1 MTATAPSTPP
11 YRHGPRGFD
20 AIVIGGSAGA
30 IDAISTIL
38 PSLQAQ
44 TRVAVLVTLHL
55 PREAPSLLPEIF
67 RPRCA
72 LRTAEAQDKEPI
84 EAGNVYFAPPDYHL
98 LVDAGPRLALS
109 VDEPVHFSR
118 PSIDVLFES
127 AADIYGE
134 RLVGML
140 LSGANQDGAR
150 GMAAIGAAGGLCIVQ
165 APGSAAMSM
174 MPQSALDLMAPHH
187 TLAPSEIASLLT
199 ELQMRR
205 IL

>member
-1 MTATAPSTPP
+1 MMAAAPTTPAYP
-11 YRHGPRGFD
+11 HGPHAFD
-20 AIVIGGSAGA
+20 AVVIGGSAGA

-38 PSLQAQ
+38 PALQAHS
-44 TRVAVLVTLHL
+44 RVAVLVTLHL
-55 PREAPSLLPEIF
+55 PRDAPSLLPDIF

-84 EAGNVYFAPPDYHL
+84 EAGTVYFAPPDYHL

-109 VDEPVHFSR
+109 VDEPVHYSR

-134 RLVGML
+134 RLIGML

-150 GMAAIGAAGGLCIVQ
+150 GMAAIGAAVGLSIVQ
-165 APGSAAMSM
+165 APESAAMST
-174 MPQSALDLMAPHH
+174 MPQSALDLMTPHH
-187 TLAPSEIASLLT
+187 ILSPSEIASLLA

>member
-1 MTATAPSTPP
+1 MTATAPSTPLH
-11 YRHGPRGFD
+11 RHGPRGFD

-38 PSLQAQ
+38 PALQAQ

-165 APGSAAMSM
+165 APGSAAMTM

-187 TLAPSEIASLLT
+187 VLSPSEISSLLT
-199 ELQMRR
+199 DLQMRR

>member
-1 MTATAPSTPP
+1 MTGPAPL
-11 YRHGPRGFD
+11 HALGPHAFD

-38 PSLQAQ
+38 PALQAQ
-44 TRVAVLVTLHL
+44 AQVAVLVTLHL

-72 LRTAEAQDKEPI
+72 LRTAEAQDKEPV
-84 EAGNVYFAPPDYHL
+84 EAGTVYFAPPDYHL

-127 AADIYGE
+127 AADLYGE
-134 RLVGML
+134 RLMGML

-150 GMAAIGAAGGLCIVQ
+150 GLAAISAAGGLTIVQ
-165 APGSAAMSM
+165 TPGSASMSA
-174 MPQSALDLMAPHH
+174 MPQSALDLMDPHH
-187 TLAPSEIASLLT
+187 TLAPSEIASLLA

>member
-1 MTATAPSTPP
+1 MRDTAPLHPL
-11 YRHGPRGFD
+11 GPRAFD

-38 PSLQAQ
+38 PSLQAHV
-44 TRVAVLVTLHL
+44 RVAVLVTLHL

-84 EAGNVYFAPPDYHL
+84 EAGTVYFAPPDYHL

-150 GMAAIGAAGGLCIVQ
+150 GLAAIGAAGGLAIVQ
-165 APGSAAMSM
+165 APQSAAMSA
-174 MPQSALDLMAPHH
+174 MPQSALDLMEPHH
-187 TLAPSEIASLLT
+187 VLPPPEIASLLA
-199 ELQMRR
+199 ELQLRR